1 MGPALSSFLLAAA
14 LSVSCGEEEPAC
26 GDGVRAAVEA
36 CDGEDLN
43 GTTCTSLGYS
53 SGALACSAECSFD
66 FSDCEDAQP
75 NSCGNGVV
83 EGDEIC
89 DGDEL
94 GEATCLTL
102 GFSGGEL
109 RCTAECTHD
118 NSGCTSAGAECG
130 NGSVERGEVC
140 DGSDFGG
147 ATCTSLGFLSG
158 TLTCSADCG
167 GLDTSGCEAAPECG
181 NASIDE
187 GEECD
192 GNLLGGATCESAG
205 FAAGTLACANCT
217 LDLSGCTNC
226 GNQTVDANEDCDG
239 SALGGESCTGL
250 GFDAGSLS
258 CDSNCDFNTQGCSFI
273 TCGNNVLNGNESCD
287 GAQLNGQSC
296 ASLGYASG
304 TLTCNANCTFN
315 DSDCALC
322 GNDDVEGSE
331 ACDGVD
337 FNGQTCADLA
347 NFNAGSLACDA
358 NCGLN
363 TSGCTNFDVGFCRLQ
378 FPSSITGASGSTAT
392 VYGRVYV
399 AGLTDQSTANDLS
412 PSLLAQFGFGPDGSS
427 PSAAWTWSASTPNMG
442 YNGGAAGEPNND
454 EYFADFTLPNVGNY
468 DFAYR
473 FSADGGATWLFCDAG
488 DAGSSDGYSTNN
500 AGTLTVQ

>member
-1 MGPALSSFLLAAA
+1 
-14 LSVSCGEEEPAC
+14 
-26 GDGVRAAVEA
+26 VRAAVEA